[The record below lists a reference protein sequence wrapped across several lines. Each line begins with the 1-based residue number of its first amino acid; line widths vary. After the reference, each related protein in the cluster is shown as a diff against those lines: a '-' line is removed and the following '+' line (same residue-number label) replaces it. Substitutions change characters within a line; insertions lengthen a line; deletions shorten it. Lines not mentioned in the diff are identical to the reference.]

1 VAPLATRR
9 SARQPAA
16 GPWTSKAAV
25 AATFFL
31 LFVLVQTLVPAALLW
46 SPRPAR
52 FGWQMFSAKPRSFR
66 YVLVLRDGTS
76 QPVQLSRY
84 LAQSR
89 GEVAMDE
96 ALPPHLCR
104 VVPGLAAVRVVPTA
118 APEGESPRV
127 FACPR

>member
-1 VAPLATRR
+1 MGALAPSGT
-9 SARQPAA
+9 ARQPAA
-16 GPWTSKAAV
+16 GPWTSTSVA

-31 LFVLVQTLVPAALLW
+31 LFLLVQTLVPAVLLW
-46 SPRPAR
+46 APRPAR
-52 FGWQMFSAKPRSFR
+52 FGWQMFSAKPRVFR

-76 QPVQLSRY
+76 RPVELGRY

-104 VVPGLAAVRVVPTA
+104 VVPGLASVRVVSA
-118 APEGESPRV
+118 AAAAGESARIYE
-127 FACPR
+127 CPR